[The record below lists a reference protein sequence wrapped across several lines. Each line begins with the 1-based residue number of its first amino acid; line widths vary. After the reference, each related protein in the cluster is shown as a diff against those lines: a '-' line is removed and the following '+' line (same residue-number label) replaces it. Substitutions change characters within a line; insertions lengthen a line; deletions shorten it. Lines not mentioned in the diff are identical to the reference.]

1 MESWV
6 PISWEAL
13 RELIVAQV
21 ADCSAD
27 LRVIFERYRVPPFR
41 TPINRT
47 GKTESVFVV
56 AQKGELVIYYE
67 DVEEGF
73 NLSPISR
80 DGWILD
86 PGCNLDDL
94 ELALAKLRDA

>member
-1 MESWV
+1 M
-6 PISWEAL
+6 SWEAL

-41 TPINRT
+41 TAINRT
-47 GKTESVFVV
+47 GKPESVFVV
-56 AQKGELVIYYE
+56 APKGERVIHYE

-73 NLSPISR
+73 NLSPSSR

-86 PGCNLDDL
+86 PRCNQDDL
-94 ELALAKLRDA
+94 KLALATLRDA